1 VTTERPTFLGK
12 SRSEHILELDPTGYF
27 FYGDELTKIHP
38 ANRLMTGGSLIAFTR
53 KSGYSLRPITLNTHD
68 IPIVAHKRMQDA
80 ANVQRADGLAA
91 RTSGFGGTELD
102 GSWAATV
109 IRGRCVLLS
118 GDESQIAGF
127 ARNAIGEAGPAA
139 DWFLI
144 RRRG

>member
-1 VTTERPTFLGK
+1 
-12 SRSEHILELDPTGYF
+12 
-27 FYGDELTKIHP
+27 
-38 ANRLMTGGSLIAFTR
+38 MTGGSLIAFTR
-53 KSGYSLRPITLNTHD
+53 KSVYSLRPIALNAHD

-91 RTSGFGGTELD
+91 ARTSGFGVTLLD
-102 GSWAATV
+102 GSGAATV
-109 IRGRCVLLS
+109 IRGRCVPVS
-118 GDESQIAGF
+118 GDESQIASF